1 MDPAIEDWIAAV
13 QAGDMESYQH
23 VVRAFQ
29 QPIFIYCYRL
39 LGNEHEA
46 EDAAQEVLVR
56 AYTSIAQYKP
66 AVSYSSWL
74 YRIAHNYCMNILRR
88 KRLSLKFQWLTRRDE
103 ITESPEQLYERNI
116 FSEPMEAAIK
126 SLSLEE
132 KSLLILHV
140 FEERSYVEISEIVG
154 KSHEAVKKR
163 LGRIKEKVR
172 RQILKHEGEARWND
186 NKIVKTE
193 I

>member
-1 MDPAIEDWIAAV
+1 MDPAIEDWIVAV
-13 QAGDMESYQH
+13 QAGDVESYQH

-29 QPIFIYCYRL
+29 QPIFIYCCRL

-46 EDAAQEVLVR
+46 EDATQEVLVR
-56 AYTSIAQYKP
+56 AYTSIMQYKP
-66 AVSYSSWL
+66 TVSYSSWL

-103 ITESPEQLYERNI
+103 IAESPEQLYERKI
-116 FSEPMEAAIK
+116 FSEPLEAAIQ
-126 SLSLEE
+126 SLSSEE

-140 FEERSYVEISEIVG
+140 FEGRSYVEISEIIE

-172 RQILKHEGEARWND
+172 RQILKHEGEVRWND